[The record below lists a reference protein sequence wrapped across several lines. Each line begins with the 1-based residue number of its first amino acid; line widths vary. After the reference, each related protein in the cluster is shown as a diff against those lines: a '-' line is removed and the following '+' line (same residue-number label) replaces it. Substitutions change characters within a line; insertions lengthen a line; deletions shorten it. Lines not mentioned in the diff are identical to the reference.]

1 MSVCNAIFKFCIKNE
16 PNWYDTIRYD
26 MIRWGLATDWVG
38 CAKPVNVNTME
49 CYLRPTL
56 VQGEKRSFNHA
67 VGRASESNP
76 RDTVGQEGGQKK
88 KKKVAW
94 LSINQIIAR
103 QGVDEGAATRTRAKS
118 QPGKHLSTFRNLYR
132 SKFRTVATLQQ
143 IFIRRFFFSF
153 SFSFWLLSFVARS
166 VETSINCQKLS
177 KFLMTVWRLITEN
190 RFVLRRASYTR
201 RVFSFP
207 FSVCHFQFPQLF
219 FIYR

>member
-1 MSVCNAIFKFCIKNE
+1 MWIQWSATWGRPLCRAKNDHLIT
-16 PNWYDTIRYD
+16 PR
-26 MIRWGLATDWVG
+26 A
-38 CAKPVNVNTME
+38 
-49 CYLRPTL
+49 
-56 VQGEKRSFNHA
+56 
-67 VGRASESNP
+67 ASESNP
-76 RDTVGQEGGQKK
+76 RDTVGQEGGKK
-88 KKKVAW
+88 KRSPDFQLIK
-94 LSINQIIAR
+94 LSRAR
-103 QGVDEGAATRTRAKS
+103 GLMKAPPLELARNRSRANICPLFAICTG
-118 QPGKHLSTFRNLYR
+118 Q
-132 SKFRTVATLQQ
+132 KFRTVATLQQ

-219 FIYR
+219 FIYG